1 MAQKEYIVN
10 DEILEEFQ
18 DKNIEFAV
26 RCELRGMGEGIFNNL
41 SHIPKTKDY
50 ENHLFA
56 IGQVHNL
63 NKTNSKKV
71 ISIAKTIFDL
81 TYTEKN

>member
-1 MAQKEYIVN
+1 
-10 DEILEEFQ
+10 
-18 DKNIEFAV
+18 
-26 RCELRGMGEGIFNNL
+26 MGEGVFNNL

>member
-1 MAQKEYIVN
+1 MAQREYIVN

-18 DKNIEFAV
+18 DANIQFAV
-26 RCELRGMGEGIFNNL
+26 SCELRGMEEKLDAN
-41 SHIPKTKDY
+41 SYTPKTKEY
-50 ENHLFA
+50 ENKLFA
-56 IGQVHNL
+56 ISQVHNL

-81 TYTEKN
+81 TYTEKI

>member
-1 MAQKEYIVN
+1 MAQREYIVN

-18 DKNIEFAV
+18 DANIQFAV
-26 RCELRGMGEGIFNNL
+26 SSELYGMEKKL
-41 SHIPKTKDY
+41 DAKSYIPKTKEY
-50 ENHLFA
+50 ENKLFA
-56 IGQVHNL
+56 ISQVHNL

-71 ISIAKTIFDL
+71 IYIAKTIFDL

>member
-18 DKNIEFAV
+18 DKNMEFAV
-26 RCELRGMGEGIFNNL
+26 RCELKGMEKELLNTL

-50 ENHLFA
+50 EIHLFA